1 MAEERRTPTQ
11 EARRLYEQAESQTAQ
26 AMEQLVG
33 REGFGELLGR
43 VTENAMALTRVG
55 QGMLDM
61 GVRNLRVA
69 GREDVVRLARQLART
84 EDKLERVLQEVERL
98 EQKLDDDY
106 LVWYDVPIGPK
117 QSHPDFTVLHPR
129 RGLLVLEVKDWRLET
144 IREADRQTFVI
155 ACLLYTSDA
164 ADE

>member
-98 EQKLDDDY
+98 EQKLDAQTSE
-106 LVWYDVPIGPK
+106 LGGLFERSGSGGGSTSSAK
-117 QSHPDFTVLHPR
+117 GSGSSSAKRSSSNGRSGGR
-129 RGLLVLEVKDWRLET
+129 RASR
-144 IREADRQTFVI
+144 
-155 ACLLYTSDA
+155 SSS
-164 ADE
+164 

>member
-1 MAEERRTPTQ
+1 MAEEIRTPMQ
-11 EARRLYEQAESQTAQ
+11 QAQRLYEQAESQTAQ

-43 VTENAMALTRVG
+43 MTENAMALTRVG

-98 EQKLDDDY
+98 EQKLDAQTSE
-106 LVWYDVPIGPK
+106 LGGLFERSGSGGGSTSSAK
-117 QSHPDFTVLHPR
+117 GSGSSNAKGSGSSSAKRSSSNGRSGGR
-129 RGLLVLEVKDWRLET
+129 RASR
-144 IREADRQTFVI
+144 
-155 ACLLYTSDA
+155 SSS
-164 ADE
+164 

>member
-11 EARRLYEQAESQTAQ
+11 EAKRLYEQAESQTAE

-98 EQKLDDDY
+98 EQKLDAQTSE
-106 LVWYDVPIGPK
+106 LGGLFERSGSGGGSTSSAK
-117 QSHPDFTVLHPR
+117 GSGSSSAKRSSSNGRSGGR
-129 RGLLVLEVKDWRLET
+129 RASR
-144 IREADRQTFVI
+144 
-155 ACLLYTSDA
+155 SSS
-164 ADE
+164 

>member
-11 EARRLYEQAESQTAQ
+11 GAKRLYEQAESQTAE

-98 EQKLDDDY
+98 EQKLDAQTSE
-106 LVWYDVPIGPK
+106 LGGLFERSGSGGGSTSSAK
-117 QSHPDFTVLHPR
+117 GSGSSSAKRSSSNGRSGGR
-129 RGLLVLEVKDWRLET
+129 RASR
-144 IREADRQTFVI
+144 
-155 ACLLYTSDA
+155 SSS
-164 ADE
+164 

>member
-11 EARRLYEQAESQTAQ
+11 EARRLYEQAESQTAE

-98 EQKLDDDY
+98 EQKLDAQTSE
-106 LVWYDVPIGPK
+106 LGGLFERSGSGGGSTSSAK
-117 QSHPDFTVLHPR
+117 GSGSSSAKRSSSNGRSGGR
-129 RGLLVLEVKDWRLET
+129 RASR
-144 IREADRQTFVI
+144 
-155 ACLLYTSDA
+155 SSS
-164 ADE
+164 

>member
-11 EARRLYEQAESQTAQ
+11 EAKRLYEQAESQTAQ

-98 EQKLDDDY
+98 EQKLDAQTSE
-106 LVWYDVPIGPK
+106 LGGLFERSGSGGGSTSSAK
-117 QSHPDFTVLHPR
+117 GSGSSSAKRSSSNGRSGGR
-129 RGLLVLEVKDWRLET
+129 RASR
-144 IREADRQTFVI
+144 
-155 ACLLYTSDA
+155 SS
-164 ADE
+164 

>member
-11 EARRLYEQAESQTAQ
+11 EAKRLFEQVESQTAQ

-43 VTENAMALTRVG
+43 MTENAMALTRMG

-98 EQKLDDDY
+98 EQKLDAQTSE
-106 LVWYDVPIGPK
+106 LGGLFERSGSGGGSSASAK
-117 QSHPDFTVLHPR
+117 GSGSSSAKRSSSNGRSGGR
-129 RGLLVLEVKDWRLET
+129 RASR
-144 IREADRQTFVI
+144 
-155 ACLLYTSDA
+155 SSS
-164 ADE
+164 

>member
-11 EARRLYEQAESQTAQ
+11 EAKRLYEQAESQTAQ

-98 EQKLDDDY
+98 EQKLDAQTSELGGLFERSGSGD
-106 LVWYDVPIGPK
+106 GSTSSAK
-117 QSHPDFTVLHPR
+117 GSGSSSATGSGSSSAKRSSSNGRSGGR
-129 RGLLVLEVKDWRLET
+129 RASR
-144 IREADRQTFVI
+144 
-155 ACLLYTSDA
+155 SSS
-164 ADE
+164 

>member
-11 EARRLYEQAESQTAQ
+11 EAKRLYEQAESQTAE

-43 VTENAMALTRVG
+43 VTENAMALTRMG

-98 EQKLDDDY
+98 EQKLDAQTSE
-106 LVWYDVPIGPK
+106 LGGLFERSGSGGGSTSSAK
-117 QSHPDFTVLHPR
+117 GSGSSSAKRSSSNGRSGGR
-129 RGLLVLEVKDWRLET
+129 RASR
-144 IREADRQTFVI
+144 
-155 ACLLYTSDA
+155 SSS
-164 ADE
+164 

>member
-1 MAEERRTPTQ
+1 MAEERQTPTQ
-11 EARRLYEQAESQTAQ
+11 EAKRLYEQAESQTAE
-26 AMEQLVG
+26 AMEQLVR
-33 REGFGELLGR
+33 REGFGELLAR

-98 EQKLDDDY
+98 EQKLDAQTSE
-106 LVWYDVPIGPK
+106 LGGLFERSSGGGSSASAK
-117 QSHPDFTVLHPR
+117 GSGSSSAKRSSSNGRSGSR
-129 RGLLVLEVKDWRLET
+129 RASR
-144 IREADRQTFVI
+144 
-155 ACLLYTSDA
+155 SSS
-164 ADE
+164 

>member
-11 EARRLYEQAESQTAQ
+11 GAKRLYEQAESQTAE

-98 EQKLDDDY
+98 EQKLDAQTSE
-106 LVWYDVPIGPK
+106 LGGLCERSGSSSAK
-117 QSHPDFTVLHPR
+117 RSSSNGRSGGR
-129 RGLLVLEVKDWRLET
+129 RASR
-144 IREADRQTFVI
+144 
-155 ACLLYTSDA
+155 SSS
-164 ADE
+164 

>member
-11 EARRLYEQAESQTAQ
+11 EAKRLYEQAESQTAE

-61 GVRNLRVA
+61 GIRNLRVA

-98 EQKLDDDY
+98 EEKLDAQTSE
-106 LVWYDVPIGPK
+106 LGGLFERSGSGGGSTSSAK
-117 QSHPDFTVLHPR
+117 GSGSSSAKRSSSNGRSGGR
-129 RGLLVLEVKDWRLET
+129 RASR
-144 IREADRQTFVI
+144 
-155 ACLLYTSDA
+155 SSS
-164 ADE
+164 